1 MVNGVAVPSW
11 LSQNHLPCQSR
22 TGGGERIY
30 AERDDQSKPFGL
42 SHMLVDPPMAAGR
55 PRAAQLDVDGT
66 MPHIRIR
73 RATQLTVM
81 AASSGP
87 ASRIVDVR
95 PAAQAMPAL
104 AFQSDALRVLELT
117 HNALLP
123 ASGR

>member
-11 LSQNHLPCQSR
+11 FSQSHLPCQSR
-22 TGGGERIY
+22 TGVERIY

-42 SHMLVDPPMAAGR
+42 LHMLMDPPMTAGR
-55 PRAAQLDVDGT
+55 PRAAQLDDVDGT

-87 ASRIVDVR
+87 S
-95 PAAQAMPAL
+95 
-104 AFQSDALRVLELT
+104 
-117 HNALLP
+117 
-123 ASGR
+123 

>member
-1 MVNGVAVPSW
+1 MAGA
-11 LSQNHLPCQSR
+11 SR
-22 TGGGERIY
+22 
-30 AERDDQSKPFGL
+30 
-42 SHMLVDPPMAAGR
+42 
-55 PRAAQLDVDGT
+55 
-66 MPHIRIR
+66 
-73 RATQLTVM
+73 
-81 AASSGP
+81 P

>member
-11 LSQNHLPCQSR
+11 LSQSHLPLPVAHW
-22 TGGGERIY
+22 GGERIY

-55 PRAAQLDVDGT
+55 PRAAQLDDVDGT
-66 MPHIRIR
+66 MSHIRIR

-87 ASRIVDVR
+87 S
-95 PAAQAMPAL
+95 
-104 AFQSDALRVLELT
+104 
-117 HNALLP
+117 
-123 ASGR
+123 